1 MLRHALML
9 ATFFSVSLTF
19 AQEERAPASSAPPKD
34 SGVLIVANENGETTT
49 FSASEFA
56 ELPRTSIEDKV
67 PHSDRK
73 ATYEGVLL
81 GELLQ
86 EAGVQPIDRARPGN
100 EIRRPLRSAYVLVEA
115 ADGYQVVFSI
125 PEIFPEIAGHDVLLA
140 NRINGNPLDDK
151 AAPYQLIVAGS
162 DRHERWVRQ
171 VTRVLVQP
179 ASASAFGPPP
189 AAPEETDGPENGPG
203 GVYLVGTGPGDPEL
217 ISRKA
222 ARLLRNADLVFCYGW
237 MKDELA
243 RFVRPG
249 VVEVA
254 PPLLQG
260 GRYFGQKPEE
270 LSGEERDRVARANEE
285 LAKLKARL
293 EKLVAEG
300 KTVVFADNGDPSLFS
315 PWGWLPQHLTELD
328 LVVVPGISSLGAGS
342 AALRQNISCQGS
354 VIISSGGEL
363 GTPDASGR
371 LAGTIVFFTHR
382 TKLEQLLPKLE
393 SRYPADTPAAVVCDA
408 SYPTQKVVRGT
419 LGSIRDVLAGE
430 ELPHLYL
437 FFVGDGLGQRP
448 APAAAEE
455 CTAVYGDGAKAITV
469 ATGSPGELG
478 LLEALANAFSRKQGV
493 AVRWKKAGS
502 GKSLSLL
509 KEEKAHVAL
518 VHAPEAEKQAVAEG
532 WAARR
537 TLLGSNE
544 FYLVGPKDD
553 PAGVSGATSAVE
565 AYARI
570 AKAKA
575 TFLSRGDNSGTHKK
589 EMDIWKQTGITPS
602 GDWYVVTKDFMMA
615 TLQRANEEPG
625 YFMTDSSTWVAARKN
640 LPNLKV
646 LFRGD
651 PALVNVYHGLC
662 QPEGATESQPLAAK
676 FMDFL
681 ASQEA
686 QAVISNYG
694 KDRYGEPMYRGA
706 EHAVAFDH

>member
-9 ATFFSVSLTF
+9 ATVFSVSLTF
-19 AQEERAPASSAPPKD
+19 AQEQRAPASSAPPKK

-56 ELPRTSIEDKV
+56 ELPRTTIEDQV

-73 ATYEGVLL
+73 AAYEGVLL

-115 ADGYQVVFSI
+115 VDGYQVVFSI
-125 PEIFPEIAGHDVLLA
+125 PEIFPEIVGHDVLLA
-140 NRINGNPLDDK
+140 NRINGRPLDDK
-151 AAPYQLIVAGS
+151 AAPYQVIVAGS

-171 VTRVLVQP
+171 VTRILVQP

-189 AAPEETDGPENGPG
+189 AAPDKTNGPENGPG

-222 ARLLRNADLVFCYGW
+222 ARLLRKADLVFCYAW

-260 GRYFGQKPEE
+260 GRYFGQKPED

-315 PWGWLPQHLTELD
+315 PWGWLPGHLAEFD
-328 LVVVPGISSLGAGS
+328 LVVVPGISSWGAGS
-342 AALRQNISCQGS
+342 AALGQNISCLGS
-354 VIISSGGEL
+354 VIISSGSEL
-363 GTPDASGR
+363 GSPDEHGR

-393 SRYPADTPAAVVCDA
+393 SRYPADTPVAIVCDA

-419 LGSIRDVLAGE
+419 LGNILDVLAGE
-430 ELPHLYL
+430 KLPHLYL
-437 FFVGDGLGQRP
+437 LYVGDGLGQGP
-448 APAAAEE
+448 APAPAEA
-455 CTAVYGDGAKAITV
+455 CNAVYGEGANAITV

-478 LLEALANAFSRKQGV
+478 LLEALAKAFSRKYDD

-502 GKSLSLL
+502 GKSLCLL
-509 KEEKAHVAL
+509 EEEKADVAL

-532 WAARR
+532 WAVRR
-537 TLLGSNE
+537 TLIGSNE

-553 PAGVSGATSAVE
+553 PAGISKAASAAE

-570 AKAKA
+570 ATAKA
-575 TFLSRGDNSGTHKK
+575 TFLSRGDSSGTHGR
-589 EMDIWKQTGITPS
+589 EMAIWSEAGITPS

-615 TLQRANEEPG
+615 TLQRANREPG
-625 YFMTDSSTWVAARKN
+625 YFMIDSSTWVAARAD
-640 LPNLKV
+640 LDNLKV

-651 PALVNVYHGLC
+651 PVLVNVYHGLC
-662 QPEGATESQPLAAK
+662 RPKGATQGQPDAAR

-681 ASQEA
+681 ASEEA
-686 QAVISNYG
+686 QAIVCSYG
-694 KDRYGEPMYRGA
+694 KDRYGEPMYRGVETA
-706 EHAVAFDH
+706 KAFDH